1 MEDASRADGFASMPT
16 TTARRSSSTPW
27 ELHDEELG
35 RRDLASKPAG
45 HQAQL
50 HGEPALG
57 RNAGSKS
64 QQGTCVKDEA
74 RSHGRGAE
82 AGGPGNRRG
91 QTGRGCKSS
100 TWSSRWSSFTSSR
113 PSSSGRLAQG
123 AHPGEGDGRA
133 DQAGVQTNG
142 GRSDDQD
149 QQQGYM
155 QHTHNG
161 GGKGNQPCAAHQA
174 RQRVRGRFSRIIG
187 VLRGDFVNGSEPRRP
202 GKDDVAARSKVLW
215 HDQSSHGSSDVY
227 DKPASRSSTS
237 LARYG
242 GGRRQWESGD
252 GGGTA
257 IGSCGS
263 YGKVSSNPPGL
274 QSGKPHASRARDQ
287 QEVSA
292 RDRHEPHIPPS
303 PDPHVLQAPN
313 PWTLHQQVKHGQA
326 QLIAAAWAKH
336 EKDRKLISQ
345 GHREIMEVMHQ
356 EWNGR
361 FQDFM
366 NETFVSAVDF
376 PKTFVTE
383 VYTTTKPI
391 LREAARRGHRVGSA
405 LSLETGWN
413 FLRALDRRAARKL
426 IDQEKP
432 YFLAIAFPCGP
443 WSPLMR
449 LNPAADLAQKQAEGL
464 VLIRFAIQLAKD
476 QLLAGRHYL
485 LENPLTSKA
494 WTLPEMVKFLEEKE
508 AELADFHQ
516 CRFGLKNDK
525 GEPHRKATR
534 VATSSPQVREQLHAR
549 RCLRDHQHAPVLGGA
564 KVTVPAGHYPAP
576 LARAMVKGMEEQFEV
591 DFKAYP
597 HEALAVDGE
606 VEEEEQPEVPAL
618 TNYGSDSEEEEIK
631 VENPKVPAGIVQ
643 AVRRLHEN
651 TGHRSNRRLAR
662 ALIISGAPAEAVLA
676 AKHLKC
682 AICDEQK
689 RPKVQR
695 PASLP
700 VPKDISD
707 QVHLDIFEAEDAL
720 GRHHYVIHAVD
731 FASRFQMAEVIAH
744 KSSEAVVKWFTS
756 RWQPIFGPPRV
767 IVADQGR
774 EFVSYTFEEMCA
786 RSSTLLWH
794 AAVQAPWQN
803 GVCERAGGV
812 LKGLL
817 HALVKAHSIV
827 NAEDLNVALQEAV
840 TAYNNDINEMGVSPC
855 QAALGRQPRMIGD
868 TLGDFGQRLAEHG
881 LIDDGLRPSL
891 MRQMALRETA
901 KVAMTRLHFSRGLR
915 RAELARSR
923 STTTTHAQA
932 LEPGMIVY
940 FYRQTKYNNK
950 TSPSKKKLS
959 LRRWHGPALLVA
971 KEGHTSAFV
980 SFKGQLTKCAVEHL
994 RPATTLE
1001 QISAETWRDAIEDVV
1016 EAAIQ
1021 DMTRRGAE
1029 QHGEQF
1035 ADGRPQALQP
1045 EATTK
1050 PMEREPQE
1058 GVGEVPTASSATG
1071 AGDLRHPGGL
1081 PGPSDGPAG
1090 DLPPVRPQE
1099 FANAVRRGSSRQ
1111 STPMTSRLSTPLVAS
1126 RRTSTATEPHHGAA
1140 APGTPVPELIL
1151 NASQLGER
1159 MGGILERAREMELDD
1174 PQQRKRAADVE
1185 TGLLRDLS
1193 RLPEPSSGT
1202 TGSGEPSIDVG
1213 EVPVR
1218 EVDELVNLPHPDH
1231 PLRQLHD
1238 LSIRDRL
1245 DPESGEVRD
1254 HGTWRG
1260 DWPMPSRTYIQ
1271 AMKQAGAMWPCGDH
1285 DVCAVQTARKEYMWR
1300 SIASQDR
1307 PAFQEAAKT
1316 GWMVWADN
1324 DAVEVLSP
1332 DEAAETFK
1340 RLRAN
1345 NEMHKVLTPRYV
1357 FTDKHDGLRTP
1368 SQPLPLK
1375 ANARLVVP
1383 GFRDPTAY
1391 AVRKDAP
1398 TASRTACHLVL
1409 IITASMQWDLWS
1421 ADIKS
1426 AFLKGELFKPNERE
1440 LYIGQIKTMSED
1452 EPKLPL
1458 GGGGLAKLKK
1468 GIFGLSD
1475 SPRRWYLRLNKSLT
1489 KLGWR
1494 RSALD
1499 AATWYLWTEDS
1510 KTLLGIVIAHVDDLL
1525 MGGGKRAKALL
1536 DQLGEELGFGSL
1548 EHNRFTYCGKFI
1560 EKKSDGNI
1568 YISMR
1573 EYHENLKPVAIPLA
1587 RRRVPDAAL
1596 TPAEIKQLRAL
1607 VGSMQWLVANCRF
1620 DMGFMLSALQGE
1632 KRVVATLMKANQLAK
1647 RFKEHVDFALCF
1659 KPINLDGCGL
1669 MVVSDASLGNVNQDG
1684 GSDGEP
1690 LTKLFSQAAYF
1701 VLLASKELMN
1711 GKKGRFAILDARSH
1725 RLPRVCRSTFA
1736 AELLG
1741 VEEAM
1746 DVGHYHRGFVA
1757 ELNGLRM
1764 DSRAVDVSL
1773 ETVPL
1778 TVVTDAKDVYDK
1790 NTSDT
1795 PSYGSQ
1801 KSLAFTVAWLRNM
1814 LRRPQTTLRW
1824 TSTENMFVDAGTK
1837 DMELDNLHTVLRS
1850 CEWCVT
1856 YRPDFVR
1863 QTVKKQPKQVQ
1874 KPAAGSLCVGKPVD
1888 LSDEIFS
1895 RLLVLS
1901 EQPGWHHQDGVGI
1914 HVARYAKSYR
1924 LPKPRF
1930 NPVEYCIRS
1939 SFGRFDCNQR
1949 SEWRELERNVDI
1961 SSLANA

>member
-1 MEDASRADGFASMPT
+1 MEDVKADSFCFGAAISGHELYMLEVNQFAKGTIVKWSRFVSRLRSRALWHVHGMLLWLLQRPALRYVPFPYPSVGTVSQWKMQAEQMVSLRCLPQRHVDRALRHGSFTMKNLADATWLRNRLGIKHSFMENPLLEGMLAARASK
-16 TTARRSSSTPW
+16 
-27 ELHDEELG
+27 G
-35 RRDLASKPAG
+35 LASKMK
-45 HQAQL
+45 
-50 HGEPALG
+50 
-57 RNAGSKS
+57 R
-64 QQGTCVKDEA
+64 EA
-74 RSHGRGAE
+74 MAE
-82 AGGPGNRRG
+82 AQKQADLEIAEGKQEEAARALLGPRGGLPSLRADLLRLAALLRVPIPEKATVEQIKQACRPMVGALMTKTSNKATCSTPTTAVAKETNLAPPIKPGKE
-91 QTGRGCKSS
+91 CEADSPASS
-100 TWSSRWSSFTSSR
+100 AYSVVTSSM
-113 PSSSGRLAQG
+113 
-123 AHPGEGDGRA
+123 
-133 DQAGVQTNG
+133 GVN
-142 GRSDDQD
+142 RDDLEKMMLQQD
-149 QQQGYM
+149 
-155 QHTHNG
+155 
-161 GGKGNQPCAAHQA
+161 P
-174 RQRVRGRFSRIIG
+174 
-187 VLRGDFVNGSEPRRP
+187 
-202 GKDDVAARSKVLW
+202 
-215 HDQSSHGSSDVY
+215 SHGSSDVY

-242 GGRRQWESGD
+242 GGRRQWES
-252 GGGTA
+252 
-257 IGSCGS
+257 
-263 YGKVSSNPPGL
+263 
-274 QSGKPHASRARDQ
+274 
-287 QEVSA
+287 
-292 RDRHEPHIPPS
+292 
-303 PDPHVLQAPN
+303 
-313 PWTLHQQVKHGQA
+313 
-326 QLIAAAWAKH
+326 
-336 EKDRKLISQ
+336 

-405 LSLETGWN
+405 LSLETGW
-413 FLRALDRRAARKL
+413 ALDRRAARKL

-950 TSPSKKKLS
+950 TSPSKKRLS

-1001 QISAETWRDAIEDVV
+1001 QISAETWRDAIE
-1016 EAAIQ
+1016 EPSNMESNSQ
-1021 DMTRRGAE
+1021 M
-1029 QHGEQF
+1029 
-1035 ADGRPQALQP
+1035 ADLKHYNLKLRLSLWKGNPRKELVKYRP
-1045 EATTK
+1045 
-1050 PMEREPQE
+1050 R
-1058 GVGEVPTASSATG
+1058 
-1071 AGDLRHPGGL
+1071 
-1081 PGPSDGPAG
+1081 
-1090 DLPPVRPQE
+1090 
-1099 FANAVRRGSSRQ
+1099 VRR
-1111 STPMTSRLSTPLVAS
+1111 
-1126 RRTSTATEPHHGAA
+1126 
-1140 APGTPVPELIL
+1140 PELEIY
-1151 NASQLGER
+1151 
-1159 MGGILERAREMELDD
+1159 GI
-1174 PQQRKRAADVE
+1174 
-1185 TGLLRDLS
+1185 
-1193 RLPEPSSGT
+1193 
-1202 TGSGEPSIDVG
+1202 
-1213 EVPVR
+1213 PVAF
-1218 EVDELVNLPHPDH
+1218 
-1231 PLRQLHD
+1231 
-1238 LSIRDRL
+1238 L
-1245 DPESGEVRD
+1245 DPLMDLQV
-1254 HGTWRG
+1254 
-1260 DWPMPSRTYIQ
+1260 I
-1271 AMKQAGAMWPCGDH
+1271 CLL
-1285 DVCAVQTARKEYMWR
+1285 
-1300 SIASQDR
+1300 
-1307 PAFQEAAKT
+1307 F
-1316 GWMVWADN
+1316 
-1324 DAVEVLSP
+1324 
-1332 DEAAETFK
+1332 FK
-1340 RLRAN
+1340 
-1345 NEMHKVLTPRYV
+1345 
-1357 FTDKHDGLRTP
+1357 
-1368 SQPLPLK
+1368 
-1375 ANARLVVP
+1375 
-1383 GFRDPTAY
+1383 
-1391 AVRKDAP
+1391 
-1398 TASRTACHLVL
+1398 
-1409 IITASMQWDLWS
+1409 
-1421 ADIKS
+1421 
-1426 AFLKGELFKPNERE
+1426 
-1440 LYIGQIKTMSED
+1440 
-1452 EPKLPL
+1452 
-1458 GGGGLAKLKK
+1458 
-1468 GIFGLSD
+1468 
-1475 SPRRWYLRLNKSLT
+1475 
-1489 KLGWR
+1489 
-1494 RSALD
+1494 
-1499 AATWYLWTEDS
+1499 
-1510 KTLLGIVIAHVDDLL
+1510 
-1525 MGGGKRAKALL
+1525 
-1536 DQLGEELGFGSL
+1536 
-1548 EHNRFTYCGKFI
+1548 
-1560 EKKSDGNI
+1560 
-1568 YISMR
+1568 
-1573 EYHENLKPVAIPLA
+1573 
-1587 RRRVPDAAL
+1587 
-1596 TPAEIKQLRAL
+1596 
-1607 VGSMQWLVANCRF
+1607 
-1620 DMGFMLSALQGE
+1620 
-1632 KRVVATLMKANQLAK
+1632 
-1647 RFKEHVDFALCF
+1647 
-1659 KPINLDGCGL
+1659 
-1669 MVVSDASLGNVNQDG
+1669 
-1684 GSDGEP
+1684 
-1690 LTKLFSQAAYF
+1690 
-1701 VLLASKELMN
+1701 
-1711 GKKGRFAILDARSH
+1711 
-1725 RLPRVCRSTFA
+1725 
-1736 AELLG
+1736 
-1741 VEEAM
+1741 
-1746 DVGHYHRGFVA
+1746 
-1757 ELNGLRM
+1757 
-1764 DSRAVDVSL
+1764 AVDSDDF
-1773 ETVPL
+1773 ETVDPFGGFQ
-1778 TVVTDAKDVYDK
+1778 KDE
-1790 NTSDT
+1790 
-1795 PSYGSQ
+1795 YG
-1801 KSLAFTVAWLRNM
+1801 N
-1814 LRRPQTTLRW
+1814 
-1824 TSTENMFVDAGTK
+1824 
-1837 DMELDNLHTVLRS
+1837 
-1850 CEWCVT
+1850 
-1856 YRPDFVR
+1856 
-1863 QTVKKQPKQVQ
+1863 
-1874 KPAAGSLCVGKPVD
+1874 
-1888 LSDEIFS
+1888 
-1895 RLLVLS
+1895 
-1901 EQPGWHHQDGVGI
+1901 
-1914 HVARYAKSYR
+1914 
-1924 LPKPRF
+1924 
-1930 NPVEYCIRS
+1930 
-1939 SFGRFDCNQR
+1939 
-1949 SEWRELERNVDI
+1949 
-1961 SSLANA
+1961 